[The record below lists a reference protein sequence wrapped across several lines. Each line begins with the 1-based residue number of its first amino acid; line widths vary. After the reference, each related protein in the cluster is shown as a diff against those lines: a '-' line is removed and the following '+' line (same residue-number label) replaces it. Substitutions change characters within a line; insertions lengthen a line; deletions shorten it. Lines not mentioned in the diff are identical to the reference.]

1 MSQGKELTEY
11 KTDTKSVW
19 GLHRETM
26 IPLFTPG
33 KTCYNQ
39 QVPLGAENPGFLG
52 NGHRHEK
59 AQLMVGLSC
68 EGLEWG
74 WTSKS
79 QGGLPRTRESRK
91 MDVIPGEGWSSQWE
105 IISDLLEFLQIR
117 SKHISWLTWNMTKR
131 KHKVSGHLLA
141 VWGWLKDRGKKN
153 PERKRQADCDLY
165 C

>member
-1 MSQGKELTEY
+1 MPQSKI
-11 KTDTKSVW
+11 DTKSVW
-19 GLHRETM
+19 GLHRGTM

-33 KTCYNQ
+33 KTHYNP

-59 AQLMVGLSC
+59 AQLRVGLSC

-74 WTSKS
+74 WASRP

-91 MDVIPGEGWSSQWE
+91 MDVIPEEGRNSQWE
-105 IISDLLEFLQIR
+105 IVSDLSEFLQIH
-117 SKHISWLTWNMTKR
+117 SKRISWLTWNMAKG

-141 VWGWLKDRGKKN
+141 VWGWLKDRGRKS
-153 PERKRQADCDLY
+153 PESTRQADCDLY
-165 C
+165 S

>member
-11 KTDTKSVW
+11 KIDTKSVW
-19 GLHRETM
+19 GLHCETM
-26 IPLFTPG
+26 MPLFTPG

-74 WTSKS
+74 WTSKP

-105 IISDLLEFLQIR
+105 IISDLLKFLQIR
-117 SKHISWLTWNMTKR
+117 SKHISWLMWNMTKR
-131 KHKVSGHLLA
+131 KHKVSGHLLT
-141 VWGWLKDRGKKN
+141 VWGWLKERGKKN